1 MAVYAALVQT
11 DMRGASGTDVLFNV
25 FYGIVDTVTP
35 KAEPGMV
42 TDIACPMGSPGSWEG
57 ILKQAVIDHAAT
69 IGYTLTLANLR
80 WYPYVPGDYRPAENP
95 ALWTKDAT
103 KTNIGSSFIN
113 VYTGNA
119 GEGQL
124 VDFFGMKEYRL
135 VVSVNKV
142 GTGTQDAGIMDVT
155 NAANVVSVA
164 DAGAAGEHTLDSGWI
179 ALAAW
184 MTGQVIVKPV
194 AKSSVAA
201 DDPVYRQ
208 FALYL
213 R

>member
-1 MAVYAALVQT
+1 MAVYAALIQT
-11 DMRGASGTDVLFNV
+11 DMVAPVGTDAMFNV
-25 FYGIVDTVTP
+25 YFGIVDTVVP
-35 KAEPGMV
+35 KAEVAVAAEIPAPMATPG
-42 TDIACPMGSPGSWEG
+42 AWEG
-57 ILKQAVIDHAAT
+57 LMKDAVVARAAVL
-69 IGYTLTLANLR
+69 GYSLTLANLR

-103 KTNIGSSFIN
+103 KTNLPASFTN
-113 VYTGNA
+113 VYLGNG

-124 VDFFGMKEYRL
+124 VDFFAMSQYRL
-135 VVSVNKV
+135 VVQVNKL

-155 NAANVVSVA
+155 NSANVVSVA
-164 DAGAAGEHTLDSGWI
+164 DTAAAGEHTLDSNWVN
-179 ALAAW
+179 LPAW

-194 AKSSVAA
+194 ARSSVTT

-208 FALYL
+208 FALYT